1 MIRVAV
7 DAMGGDNAPAEIIK
21 GAAEAVRTRKDIQVI
36 LVGKEDVIGE
46 HLKNYSEI
54 HLFLDNDQAGKVC
67 KNEILKTFPK
77 ANDCSEIYSEHKDL
91 NEFLIERIK
100 KESEILRQKEQN
112 EQQQNVPDSN
122 ER

>member
-46 HLKNYSEI
+46 HLKTIPCRRGRS
-54 HLFLDNDQAGKVC
+54 
-67 KNEILKTFPK
+67 
-77 ANDCSEIYSEHKDL
+77 
-91 NEFLIERIK
+91 R
-100 KESEILRQKEQN
+100 
-112 EQQQNVPDSN
+112 
-122 ER
+122 

>member
-46 HLKNYSEI
+46 HLKNYSLPEGQI
-54 HLFLDNDQAGKVC
+54 EVKGA
-67 KNEILKTFPK
+67 
-77 ANDCSEIYSEHKDL
+77 SEV
-91 NEFLIERIK
+91 IETEEPPVNAIRKRRIPP
-100 KESEILRQKEQN
+100 SWWA
-112 EQQQNVPDSN
+112 
-122 ER
+122 

>member
-46 HLKNYSEI
+46 HLKN
-54 HLFLDNDQAGKVC
+54 
-67 KNEILKTFPK
+67 
-77 ANDCSEIYSEHKDL
+77 
-91 NEFLIERIK
+91 
-100 KESEILRQKEQN
+100 
-112 EQQQNVPDSN
+112 
-122 ER
+122 